1 MYPWIVFL
9 HVAGVFGFLITHGT
23 SVAVML
29 VLRTERKRER
39 IGALVELSAASMTG
53 FYASILLLLGAGIL
67 AGFIGNWWRMGW
79 IWISLGLFI
88 VIAGAMY
95 PLGSNYFRRIRTI
108 VGMRPSGAPMV
119 SDEEIDE
126 ILGSGRPLLLTLVG
140 FGGLSVILWLMVL
153 KPF

>member
-1 MYPWIVFL
+1 MPSD
-9 HVAGVFGFLITHGT
+9 THRHGPG
-23 SVAVML
+23 A
-29 VLRTERKRER
+29 RRRER
-39 IGALVELSAASMTG
+39 ISTQAELSAASMTG
-53 FYASILLLLGAGIL
+53 FYVSIVLLLGAGIL

-95 PLGSNYFRRIRTI
+95 PLGSSYFRRIRAI
-108 VGMRPSGAPMV
+108 VGTRPSGAPMA

-140 FGGLSVILWLMVL
+140 FGGLFVILWLMVL

>member
-1 MYPWIVFL
+1 M
-9 HVAGVFGFLITHGT
+9 THRHRPG
-23 SVAVML
+23 A
-29 VLRTERKRER
+29 RRRER
-39 IGALVELSAASMTG
+39 ISTQAELSAASMTG
-53 FYASILLLLGAGIL
+53 FYASIVLLLGAGII

-95 PLGSNYFRRIRTI
+95 PLGSSYFRRIRAI
-108 VGMRPSGAPMV
+108 VGTRPSGAPMA

-140 FGGLSVILWLMVL
+140 FGGLFVILWLMVL

>member
-1 MYPWIVFL
+1 
-9 HVAGVFGFLITHGT
+9 
-23 SVAVML
+23 
-29 VLRTERKRER
+29 
-39 IGALVELSAASMTG
+39 MTG
-53 FYASILLLLGAGIL
+53 FYVSIVLLLGAGIL

-95 PLGSNYFRRIRTI
+95 PLGSSYFRRIRAI
-108 VGMRPSGAPMV
+108 VGTRPSGAPMA

-140 FGGLSVILWLMVL
+140 FGGLFVILWLMVL